1 MNRIARTNGLCNK
14 RCIKKRNFGRQRI
27 ANITSAIAN
36 MDMMIILIIA
46 VIGAVFVSI
55 GRYILQLENGANISI
70 LHLYVAAFVF
80 AVIITLM
87 TVPLWPIAS
96 IMQWTGKR
104 ERQRLDDIERQ
115 THKKGLKKDP
125 SLDISDNSAD

>member
-1 MNRIARTNGLCNK
+1 MVA
-14 RCIKKRNFGRQRI
+14 NF
-27 ANITSAIAN
+27 
-36 MDMMIILIIA
+36 LVIIA
-46 VIGAVFVSI
+46 FMGAVILPI
-55 GRYILQLENGANISI
+55 GWYILQLENGANISI

-80 AVIITLM
+80 AFIITLM

-115 THKKGLKKDP
+115 THKKGQKKDP
-125 SLDISDNSAD
+125 SLDIPDNRAD

>member
-1 MNRIARTNGLCNK
+1 MTEITGAEMLIAISISIISILVSIFLIRMVA
-14 RCIKKRNFGRQRI
+14 NF
-27 ANITSAIAN
+27 
-36 MDMMIILIIA
+36 LVIIA
-46 VIGAVFVSI
+46 FIGAVVVPI
-55 GRYILQLENGANISI
+55 GWYIIQFENGANISI
-70 LHLYVAAFVF
+70 IHLYVAAFVF
-80 AVIITLM
+80 AFIITLM